1 MSAVLTTHKTRI
13 LRTLLKFLV
22 RLRLLW
28 LILLSSLLLSG
39 CVQYQAGVKFDS
51 PNRGEIVQHIKL
63 GDRLMTF
70 SADSAT
76 EWLNSIERRAR
87 KLDGRVKRIS
97 NEELALT
104 IPFNNGA
111 ELESKFNEFFHPT
124 TQTNTVATQSSS
136 ELPVVKSQLN
146 LNQNNFIFL
155 IRNRFIYELD
165 LRSLSLISTN
175 GNVLVNPS
183 EILELEFRLTTP
195 WGAKDVETD
204 ENAVQPE
211 ITSKQLIWTLK
222 PGELNHLEAI
232 FWLPN
237 PLGIGTFAI
246 ILFVATGMYLRY
258 NFMPD
263 PTTQL
268 KQTLTPESKT
278 T

>member
-13 LRTLLKFLV
+13 LRTLLRFLA
-22 RLRLLW
+22 RSRLLW
-28 LILLSSLLLSG
+28 IVLLSSLLLSG
-39 CVQYQAGVKFDS
+39 CVQYQAGVNFDS
-51 PNRGEIVQHIKL
+51 PNHGEIVQHIKL

-70 SADSAT
+70 SGDSAT

-87 KLDGRVKRIS
+87 KLDGKVKRIS
-97 NEELALT
+97 SEELAVT

-111 ELESKFNEFFHPT
+111 ELESKFNDFFHPST
-124 TQTNTVATQSSS
+124 KNTITADQPS
-136 ELPVVKSQLN
+136 ELPVVNSQLK
-146 LNQNNFIFL
+146 LNQNNLLFL
-155 IRNRFIYELD
+155 LRNRLIYELD

-183 EILELEFRLTTP
+183 EILDLEFRLTTP
-195 WGAKDVETD
+195 WGATDVETD

-211 ITSKQLIWTLK
+211 IAGKQLIWTLK

-237 PLGIGTFAI
+237 PLGIGTFII
-246 ILFVATGMYLRY
+246 ILFVAAGMYLRY
-258 NFMPD
+258 NFMPN
-263 PTTQL
+263 PTTQIA
-268 KQTLTPESKT
+268 QTLTPESKT

>member
-1 MSAVLTTHKTRI
+1 MSAILTMHKTRI
-13 LRTLLKFLV
+13 LRTILRFLARW
-22 RLRLLW
+22 RLVW
-28 LILLSSLLLSG
+28 IILLSSLLLSG
-39 CVQYQAGVKFDS
+39 CVQYQAGINFDN
-51 PNRGEIVQHIKL
+51 PNHGEIIQHIKL
-63 GDRLMTF
+63 SDRLMTF
-70 SADSAT
+70 SGDSAT

-87 KLDGRVKRIS
+87 KLDGKVKRIS
-97 NEELALT
+97 SEELAVT

-111 ELESKFNEFFHPT
+111 ELASKFNEFFHPT
-124 TQTNTVATQSSS
+124 VKTNTAVSQPS

-155 IRNRFIYELD
+155 LRNRLVYELD

-183 EILELEFRLTTP
+183 EILDLEFRLNTP
-195 WGAKDVETD
+195 WGAKSVETD

-211 ITSKQLIWTLK
+211 IIGKQLVWRLL

-237 PLGIGTFAI
+237 PLGIGSFII
-246 ILFVATGMYLRY
+246 ILFVACGIYLRY
-258 NFMPD
+258 RFMPD
-263 PTTQL
+263 PTIQL
-268 KQTLTPESKT
+268 AQNLTPETKT

>member
-1 MSAVLTTHKTRI
+1 MLAVLTTHKTRI
-13 LRTLLKFLV
+13 LRTLLRFLA

-28 LILLSSLLLSG
+28 IILLSSLLLSG
-39 CVQYQAGVKFDS
+39 CVQYQAGVNFDS
-51 PNRGEIVQHIKL
+51 PNHGEIVQHIKL

-70 SADSAT
+70 SGDSAT

-97 NEELALT
+97 SEELTVT

-124 TQTNTVATQSSS
+124 AKTNPAAIANQPS
-136 ELPVVKSQLN
+136 ELPVVNSQLK

-155 IRNRFIYELD
+155 LRNRLTYELD

-175 GNVLVNPS
+175 GNVLVNPT
-183 EILELEFRLTTP
+183 EILDLEFRLTTP
-195 WGAKDVETD
+195 WGARNIDDT
-204 ENAVQPE
+204 NAVQPE
-211 ITSKQLIWTLK
+211 IAEKQLVWRLK

-237 PLGIGTFAI
+237 PLGIGTFII
-246 ILFVATGMYLRY
+246 ILFVAAGMYLRY

-263 PTTQL
+263 PTLSSPKTVV
-268 KQTLTPESKT
+268 PES
-278 T
+278 